1 MAGVAQ
7 CLGLSVVDAVRG
19 HVGDARV
26 PMLCVVPGEESLA
39 VGACILKTAETPREV
54 RAVFHRLELRFR
66 VWVVVRN
73 VRSAVA
79 FGDVQVHQQDGHR
92 LGAHAGA
99 AVGVQRERA
108 ALDVVAGHA
117 VGDELLDKLR
127 TLALGD
133 HPAHDMA
140 AEDVQDHVEV
150 KACPLGRPLELGDVP
165 GPDPILF
172 F

>member
-1 MAGVAQ
+1 M
-7 CLGLSVVDAVRG
+7 
-19 HVGDARV
+19 
-26 PMLCVVPGEESLA
+26 
-39 VGACILKTAETPREV
+39 
-54 RAVFHRLELRFR
+54 
-66 VWVVVRN
+66 
-73 VRSAVA
+73 A